1 MILLTSIRFLY
12 PFFLAK
18 INCEKFCKFSTR
30 GGRITT
36 TRPCERRWAWG
47 RFGFLISF
55 RMRSHESSNDSG
67 NSSRGS
73 RTLGGRQ
80 CRSVPT
86 DRIPF
91 GTHSTCLKKNH
102 HEHSSNLLTSHQLFL
117 RASRRQAPLWK
128 EVRDVAFSP
137 FLIDTDCRTVSTV
150 QVQFSGL
157 KYIRPT
163 IKSPSQ
169 QQKLDAIL
177 YAIIQVLDNKNSCHI
192 PICCDEELKS
202 TPGCI

>member
-1 MILLTSIRFLY
+1 LILLTSIRFLY

-36 TRPCERRWAWG
+36 TRPYERRWAWG

-55 RMRSHESSNDSG
+55 RMRSHVSSNDSG

-86 DRIPF
+86 DRNTLRNPLDM
-91 GTHSTCLKKNH
+91 SEKNR

-128 EVRDVAFSP
+128 EGVMWHFHH
-137 FLIDTDCRTVSTV
+137 F
-150 QVQFSGL
+150 
-157 KYIRPT
+157 
-163 IKSPSQ
+163 
-169 QQKLDAIL
+169 
-177 YAIIQVLDNKNSCHI
+177 
-192 PICCDEELKS
+192 
-202 TPGCI
+202 